1 MAVCVRNSH
10 WCFARSRTGFL
21 ASICAL
27 NGWSQAV
34 DEEMRRGIPNWASG
48 GKSCGR
54 GAVGGKVVE
63 GAVVEGA
70 GGGVGG
76 SGAGSMRACVC
87 A

>member
-1 MAVCVRNSH
+1 
-10 WCFARSRTGFL
+10 
-21 ASICAL
+21 
-27 NGWSQAV
+27 
-34 DEEMRRGIPNWASG
+34 MRRGIPNWASG

-54 GAVGGKVVE
+54 GAVVGGKVVE

>member
-1 MAVCVRNSH
+1 M
-10 WCFARSRTGFL
+10 
-21 ASICAL
+21 
-27 NGWSQAV
+27 
-34 DEEMRRGIPNWASG
+34 ERGIPTKLFG
-48 GKSCGR
+48 QESCGR
-54 GAVGGKVVE
+54 GAVVGRKVVE

>member
-1 MAVCVRNSH
+1 MEP
-10 WCFARSRTGFL
+10 GGP
-21 ASICAL
+21 I
-27 NGWSQAV
+27 
-34 DEEMRRGIPNWASG
+34 EEMRRGIPNWASG